1 MIIDVNEIPKEGL
14 HIDQDFDF
22 ISLDLVEEDAVF
34 LEPTHAV
41 VEVRKIGSD
50 VQVKGRITTR
60 LSFVCSRCLRP
71 FEYSVDSV
79 FDLMYLPEE
88 LDEIKEELED
98 EDLDRFF
105 YYHQQ
110 LNLRDIILEQLNLSF
125 PLRPLCSED
134 CEGIC
139 PVCGEIIQE
148 GKCSCEVK
156 DSDPRLEKLKLFLR
170 DKR

>member
-1 MIIDVNEIPKEGL
+1 MVIDVNEIPKEGL

-22 ISLDLVEEDAVF
+22 VSLDLVEEDAVF

-41 VEVRKIGSD
+41 VEVKKIGSD

-71 FEYSVDSV
+71 FEYCVDST
-79 FDLMYLPEE
+79 FDLVYLPEE
-88 LDEIKEELED
+88 LDEIKDELEE
-98 EDLDRFF
+98 EDLEKFF

-110 LNLRDIILEQLNLSF
+110 LDLREIVLEQLNLSF

-139 PVCGEIIQE
+139 PVCGELIHD
-148 GKCSCEVK
+148 GSCACEVK
-156 DSDPRLEKLKLFLR
+156 VSDPRLEKLKSFLR